1 MTTQSHP
8 NLTWLPGRYSI
19 GRFPAGSA
27 LVSVPSGPFVSITHS
42 ADELSLVC
50 LVEEM
55 PRGGRSEGPYALFR
69 VVGSME
75 LGLTGVIAALT
86 APLAA
91 AGILVFTVATFDTD
105 YVLVRE
111 GDRERAAEVLQ
122 AAGYRFVVPGGTG

>member
-1 MTTQSHP
+1 MNGSGFE
-8 NLTWLPGRYSI
+8 LVWLSGRYRI
-19 GRFPAGSA
+19 GRFPPSSA
-27 LVSVPSGPFVSITHS
+27 LVSVPSGPFVSITRT

-50 LVEEM
+50 PEEEM

-69 VVGSME
+69 VAGRMD

-91 AGILVFTVATFDTD
+91 AAIPVFTVATFDTD

-111 GDRERAAEVLQ
+111 SDRERAQ
-122 AAGYRFVVPGGTG
+122 AALEKAGHRFAVAP